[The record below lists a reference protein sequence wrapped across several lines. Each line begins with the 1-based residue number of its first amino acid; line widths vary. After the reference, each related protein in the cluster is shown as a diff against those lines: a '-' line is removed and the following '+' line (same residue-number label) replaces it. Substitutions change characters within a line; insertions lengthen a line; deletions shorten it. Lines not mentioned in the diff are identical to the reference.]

1 MSLKTTLSIFTLSA
15 GALFVA
21 SCGDSN
27 NDQPDN
33 TDTVAVAPP
42 PPAEITLSDVPA
54 SPEFPLAQLSITS
67 VTAEKQG
74 DDSVK
79 VTFNYGVK
87 NYELKSQTADA
98 EGKQCNN
105 SAQGQ
110 HIHFIID
117 NQPYAALYEP
127 KHSVTVPLNGDEHYV
142 MSFLSRSYHESVKTK
157 GAALVYHFKLD
168 EKGKLQ
174 KLADPTTPMV
184 FYSRPK
190 GDYLGKDTE
199 NVLFD
204 YYVWNTNLGADHKVN
219 AKINSGGQEKMMDI
233 TNWKPQFLH
242 GLAMGKSSITLT
254 LTDKDGNAVEGP
266 MTTVTREFSL
276 AQDEP
281 MQ

>member
-1 MSLKTTLSIFTLSA
+1 MSFKTTLSIFTLSA
-15 GALFVA
+15 GALFAA

-27 NDQPDN
+27 NEQSGN
-33 TDTVAVAPP
+33 TDTTQIATPAVT
-42 PPAEITLSDVPA
+42 EITVSDVPA
-54 SPEFPLAQLSITS
+54 SPEFPVAQLSISS

-74 DDSVK
+74 EDSVK

-98 EGKQCNN
+98 ESKQCNN

-127 KHSVTVPLNGDEHYV
+127 KHTVTLPLNSDEHYV

-157 GAALVYHFKLD
+157 GAAVVYHFKLD
-168 EKGKLQ
+168 ANGKVE
-174 KLADPTTPMV
+174 KLAEPTTPMV

-199 NVLFD
+199 NLLFD
-204 YYVWNTNLGADHKVN
+204 FYVWNTNLGNDYKVN
-219 AKINSGGQEKMMDI
+219 ARINSGEQEKTI
-233 TNWKPQFLH
+233 EVTNWKSQFLH

-254 LTDKDGNAVEGP
+254 LVDKDGKAVEGP

-281 MQ
+281 IQ